1 MQRWLKLPDGRFIDA
16 NRVAYVGKIETFARF
31 DDDGVDAGVGY
42 AVNLG
47 TDFPRDM
54 QINVVGSKDEIF
66 GMMRTLLGGT
76 PTAAAA
82 AEPKSEG

>member
-16 NRVAYVGKIETFARF
+16 NRVAYVGKVETFARF

-66 GMMRTLLGGT
+66 AMMRALLGGAS
-76 PTAAAA
+76 TAV
-82 AEPKSEG
+82 AETKGES